1 MDSATAITNLLHRY
15 AELFDAG
22 NHEAC
27 ADLLANARIVLDPN
41 APLVV
46 DRDGLLD
53 VWRSIVILH
62 EDGTPRTQHVVTNP
76 ILDIDEV
83 SGTATCRSAY
93 TVLQQVDDGP
103 LQTVAA
109 GRYHD
114 RFERVDGEWRFS
126 ERDYSRLD
134 LVGDVGQHLRSIPR
148 P

>member
-27 ADLLANARIVLDPN
+27 ADLFANARIVLDPN

-114 RFERVDGEWRFS
+114 RFERVVGVWRFS

>member
-27 ADLLANARIVLDPN
+27 ADLFAHARIVLDPN

-62 EDGTPRTQHVVTNP
+62 EEGTPRTQHVVTNP

-83 SGTATCRSAY
+83 AGTATCRSAY

-134 LVGDVGQHLRSIPR
+134 LVGDVGRHLRSIPR